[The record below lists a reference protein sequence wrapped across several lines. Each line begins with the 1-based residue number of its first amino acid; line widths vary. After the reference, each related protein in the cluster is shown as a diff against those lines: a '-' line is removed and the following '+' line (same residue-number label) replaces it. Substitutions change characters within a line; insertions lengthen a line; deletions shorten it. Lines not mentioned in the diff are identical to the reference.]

1 MTAEELKNVAGFK
14 AVDAEGNELGVV
26 SLSDIVSAVKQELQ
40 PSGVARASVAA
51 LSEVSAQAAT
61 DTYEDQLPQK
71 TDVTWIRGLDESGN
85 PILISKQSLV
95 SVAEGLIGVAKLN
108 KKGLLDSNILSSLI
122 YASPNAHQQYTIIKS
137 ANSDIYCS
145 AIISFYHG
153 GKNGLYS
160 IVTIS
165 NKQYYI
171 KNIADQSGNGL
182 FKFYRNDNGD
192 LIFRPTDTSASNRI
206 RILILDHSN
215 IDFSKCLTLNEEDI
229 SSMEKL
235 TIY

>member
-1 MTAEELKNVAGFK
+1 MLV
-14 AVDAEGNELGVV
+14 L
-26 SLSDIVSAVKQELQ
+26 
-40 PSGVARASVAA
+40 
-51 LSEVSAQAAT
+51 
-61 DTYEDQLPQK
+61 YE
-71 TDVTWIRGLDESGN
+71 
-85 PILISKQSLV
+85 
-95 SVAEGLIGVAKLN
+95 AEGLIGVAKLN

-137 ANSDIYCS
+137 ANSDTYCS

>member
-1 MTAEELKNVAGFK
+1 MTTEELKNAAGFK

-95 SVAEGLIGVAKLN
+95 SVAEGLIGVATN
-108 KKGLLDSNILSSLI
+108 TNTGLL
-122 YASPNAHQQYTIIKS
+122 
-137 ANSDIYCS
+137 SDKDYKGRFQ
-145 AIISFYHG
+145 IISGNNDDTYKVANLSRIYVGFLAVG
-153 GKNGLYS
+153 FSSSSNEVTLFTVTKGSEAKGFGINGTKNGLIKVFKDS
-160 IVTIS
+160 TNNI
-165 NKQYYI
+165 YI
-171 KNIADQSGNGL
+171 KIKTGIDATLLLISDPAKNCMLSVSKVSLPSDVEEMNIN
-182 FKFYRNDNGD
+182 
-192 LIFRPTDTSASNRI
+192 
-206 RILILDHSN
+206 
-215 IDFSKCLTLNEEDI
+215 
-229 SSMEKL
+229 
-235 TIY
+235 

>member
-1 MTAEELKNVAGFK
+1 MMTTEELKNAAGFK

-95 SVAEGLIGVAKLN
+95 SVAEGLLPVATTLE
-108 KKGLLDSNILSSLI
+108 
-122 YASPNAHQQYTIIKS
+122 
-137 ANSDIYCS
+137 
-145 AIISFYHG
+145 
-153 GKNGLYS
+153 NGLMPSYRA
-160 IVTIS
+160 IYEVRFE
-165 NKQYYI
+165 
-171 KNIADQSGNGL
+171 SGEGN
-182 FKFYRNDNGD
+182 
-192 LIFRPTDTSASNRI
+192 
-206 RILILDHSN
+206 H
-215 IDFSKCLTLNEEDI
+215 
-229 SSMEKL
+229 
-235 TIY
+235 

>member
-95 SVAEGLIGVAKLN
+95 SVAEGLMLPFVFKSGTFQIPDLGSVLDLLTTDILN
-108 KKGLLDSNILSSLI
+108 GAYEVLGI
-122 YASPNAHQQYTIIKS
+122 S
-137 ANSDIYCS
+137 ANDP
-145 AIISFYHG
+145 
-153 GKNGLYS
+153 
-160 IVTIS
+160 
-165 NKQYYI
+165 I
-171 KNIADQSGNGL
+171 KDWGMLLVFENIAFFKPLNQKDTLVMFVRNGSTNNW
-182 FKFYRNDNGD
+182 RNEYYTLKG
-192 LIFRPTDTSASNRI
+192 SAHGI
-206 RILILDHSN
+206 
-215 IDFSKCLTLNEEDI
+215 
-229 SSMEKL
+229 
-235 TIY
+235 

>member
-1 MTAEELKNVAGFK
+1 MTTEELKNAAGFK

-95 SVAEGLIGVAKLN
+95 SVAEGLLGFPLGNKRVINKDTDLDNLLETGIYTVWATITSIPYSSAGTFIVLNGPGGLITQIKLN
-108 KKGLLDSNILSSLI
+108 TAGTINIRMKLGDEANFGTWSTLKSS
-122 YASPNAHQQYTIIKS
+122 
-137 ANSDIYCS
+137 
-145 AIISFYHG
+145 
-153 GKNGLYS
+153 
-160 IVTIS
+160 
-165 NKQYYI
+165 
-171 KNIADQSGNGL
+171 
-182 FKFYRNDNGD
+182 
-192 LIFRPTDTSASNRI
+192 
-206 RILILDHSN
+206 
-215 IDFSKCLTLNEEDI
+215 
-229 SSMEKL
+229 
-235 TIY
+235 